1 MKIKEILSQN
11 KILPL
16 ATICSE
22 SEARNITTKLIEAQ
36 CPILEITLRDERVR
50 SILHVFQEY
59 SGFTAGLGTIRT
71 IDDIDL
77 AINNNFTFGITPGFS
92 PNLCSYAQSKNFLI
106 IPGIQSASEI
116 MQASEMGYSILK
128 FFPAE
133 LSGGAKKLKALQSVF
148 PDISFIPTGGVNKN
162 NLKSYLELENVIC
175 AGSSDFVSKDML
187 AAGEWEDIV
196 LNIQNIKKDLI

>member
-16 ATICSE
+16 ATICSQ
-22 SEARNITTKLIEAQ
+22 SDARNITTKLIEAQ

-50 SILHVFQEY
+50 SILHIFQEY

-116 MQASEMGYSILK
+116 MQASEM
-128 FFPAE
+128 
-133 LSGGAKKLKALQSVF
+133 
-148 PDISFIPTGGVNKN
+148 
-162 NLKSYLELENVIC
+162 
-175 AGSSDFVSKDML
+175 
-187 AAGEWEDIV
+187 
-196 LNIQNIKKDLI
+196 

>member
-22 SEARNITTKLIEAQ
+22 GDARNIATKLIEAQ

-50 SILHVFQEY
+50 SILHIFQEY
-59 SGFTAGLGTIRT
+59 SGLTVGLGTIRSNE
-71 IDDIDL
+71 DIDL
-77 AINNNFTFGITPGFS
+77 AINNKLAFGITPGFS
-92 PNLCSYAQSKNFLI
+92 PKLCGYAQSKDFLI

-133 LSGGAKKLKALQSVF
+133 LSGGAQILALFQ
-148 PDISFIPTGGVNKN
+148 P
-162 NLKSYLELENVIC
+162 
-175 AGSSDFVSKDML
+175 
-187 AAGEWEDIV
+187 GE
-196 LNIQNIKKDLI
+196 

>member
-1 MKIKEILSQN
+1 MSFKNILG
-11 KILPL
+11 LL
-16 ATICSE
+16 
-22 SEARNITTKLIEAQ
+22 LD
-36 CPILEITLRDERVR
+36 LEP
-50 SILHVFQEY
+50 
-59 SGFTAGLGTIRT
+59 IRT

-187 AAGEWEDIV
+187 ATGEWEDIV

>member
-22 SEARNITTKLIEAQ
+22 GDARNIATKLIEAQ

-50 SILHVFQEY
+50 SILHIFQEY
-59 SGFTAGLGTIRT
+59 SGLTVGLGTIRSNE
-71 IDDIDL
+71 DIDL
-77 AINNNFTFGITPGFS
+77 AINNKLAFGITPGFS
-92 PNLCSYAQSKNFLI
+92 PKLCGYAQSKDFLI

-128 FFPAE
+128 FFPASALGPNYLKAVCE
-133 LSGGAKKLKALQSVF
+133 PFPGLDWLATGGISVETIPDWIAAGVSGFGVGGKLTSGGVSEIPNRVAEFKAA
-148 PDISFIPTGGVNKN
+148 I
-162 NLKSYLELENVIC
+162 
-175 AGSSDFVSKDML
+175 
-187 AAGEWEDIV
+187 AAARG
-196 LNIQNIKKDLI
+196 K